1 MSVTRYIFVILMVF
15 TAVTNVF
22 GQPYFDLVS
31 VTGWSIPQGGSSVPA
46 SEDYITGAVAA
57 PLKLTENKLLLFKMY
72 YEQRMLNFGSET
84 GDRKV
89 NLYGTGLP
97 VTLLLSKPDSSFKQ
111 AFTVIGRFNAT
122 EWRFNSNSFQI
133 AAAYL
138 ATWRLKPNLHVQLGM
153 YYSRE
158 FFSDF
163 FLPLAG
169 IDWRISK
176 RVNFFG
182 VFPNAM
188 RLEYNP
194 VKNVYVGADFKSV
207 LNSYRSQITD
217 NSYWKVLDNHLGL
230 FAEYAFK
237 GRYTL
242 YAGSGISFLRKIT
255 NMNIVTSSYPEL
267 TGDQYYL
274 KAGMYFRIREQVD

>member
-1 MSVTRYIFVILMVF
+1 MSFNRHIFTILLVLAGI
-15 TAVTNVF
+15 TKLF

-31 VTGWSIPQGGSSVPA
+31 VTGWNIPQGGTSVPA
-46 SEDYITGAVAA
+46 AENYITGAIAA
-57 PLKLTENKLLLFKMY
+57 PVKLGENKLVLFKTY
-72 YEQRMLNFGSET
+72 YEQRTLHFANEALEHN
-84 GDRKV
+84 V
-89 NLYGTGLP
+89 NLYGTGIP
-97 VTLLLSKPDSSFKQ
+97 VTLLLSKSDSTFKQ

-122 EWRFNSNSFQI
+122 EWRFNANAFQI

-138 ATWRLKPNLHVQLGM
+138 ATWRLKPNLHVQLGI

-176 RVNFFG
+176 KVNFFG

-188 RLEYNP
+188 RLEFNP
-194 VKNVYVGADFKSV
+194 VKNVFVGADFKSV

-230 FAEYAFK
+230 FAEYALN

-255 NMNIVTSSYPEL
+255 TMNITSSNYPEI

-274 KAGMYFRIREQVD
+274 KAGMYFRIREKAD